1 MIKRLKIIDLFE
13 RFNYDIDLS
22 NELIILTGPNGYG
35 KSTILKIILA
45 INKGNFE
52 YFRRLTFKKIEIEF
66 NNYEGK
72 ITLEKN
78 DSRSHN
84 NLKINGVEFKEY
96 FNIINKIRPTKY
108 MNIGITDEIDR
119 IIDFQDIDYA
129 RKILK
134 SKIYHDRIKYIG
146 EEEEKKLLIDY
157 MNLLSRSKKSL
168 TKAKAKEKIKLKD
181 AIETLENT
189 KEEIYFIKEQRM
201 FKNIDNEKVV
211 ELIEDIPKRIKERI
225 NEISQIYSKKANRID
240 STYPLRLFNTLQ
252 GITEEEYDTKL
263 EEIMEKFEKL
273 NDYDISD
280 INIID
285 TNVKFKKEHSKALK
299 VYFDDFEDKYKV
311 YEEDINKFDSFKKII
326 NNKLSFKEIK
336 ISKGTGLSVLNHNGN
351 EIKLS
356 MLSSGE
362 KQQIVLYYNLIFELE
377 DKTVLM
383 IDEPEISLHIIWQQ
397 DFMDDLLKVIKDKNI
412 KVIVATHSPQILSSY
427 WDNQIDLGELYG
439 E

>member
-1 MIKRLKIIDLFE
+1 MIKKIKIVDLFE

-52 YFRRLTFKKIEIEF
+52 YFNKLTFKKIEIEF
-66 NNYEGK
+66 NNYECK

-78 DSRSHN
+78 NSRGYN
-84 NLKINGVEFKEY
+84 NLKINGVEVKEY
-96 FNIINKIRPTKY
+96 INIINKTRPTKY
-108 MNIGITDEIDR
+108 MDIEITDDIDR
-119 IIDFQDIDYA
+119 IIGFPDIEYT

-134 SKIYHDRIKYIG
+134 NKIYNDRIKYIN
-146 EEEEKKLLIDY
+146 EVEEKDLFIDY
-157 MNLLSRSKKSL
+157 MYLLSKGKKSL
-168 TKAKAKEKIKLKD
+168 NKAKSKEKLKLKE
-181 AIETLENT
+181 AIEILEST

-201 FKNIDNEKVV
+201 FKNIDNERVV
-211 ELIEDIPKRIKERI
+211 ELIEDIPKRIKKRI
-225 NEISQIYSKKANRID
+225 NEISQIYSKKANKID
-240 STYPLRLFNTLQ
+240 STYPLRLFNTLN
-252 GITEEEYDTKL
+252 GITEKEYDTKL

-299 VYFDDFEDKYKV
+299 VYFDDFDEKYKV

-326 NNKLSFKEIK
+326 NSKLSFKEIK
-336 ISKGTGLSVLNHNGN
+336 ISKGSGLSVLNHNGN

-397 DFMDDLLKVIKDKNI
+397 DFMNDLLQVIKDKNI
-412 KVIVATHSPQILSSY
+412 KVIVATHSPQILSNY

-439 E
+439 D

>member
-13 RFNYDIDLS
+13 RFNYDIDL
-22 NELIILTGPNGYG
+22 NKELIILTGPNGYG

-72 ITLEKN
+72 ITLEK
-78 DSRSHN
+78 DYSRSDT

-96 FNIINKIRPTKY
+96 INIINKIRPTKY
-108 MNIGITDEIDR
+108 MNIGITDEIDG

-129 RKILK
+129 RKFFK

-146 EEEEKKLLIDY
+146 EEEEKNLLVDY
-157 MNLLSRSKKSL
+157 INLLSRSKKSL

-225 NEISQIYSKKANRID
+225 NEISQIYSKKANMID

-285 TNVKFKKEHSKALK
+285 TNVKFKEEHSKALK
-299 VYFDDFEDKYKV
+299 VYFDDFDDKYKV